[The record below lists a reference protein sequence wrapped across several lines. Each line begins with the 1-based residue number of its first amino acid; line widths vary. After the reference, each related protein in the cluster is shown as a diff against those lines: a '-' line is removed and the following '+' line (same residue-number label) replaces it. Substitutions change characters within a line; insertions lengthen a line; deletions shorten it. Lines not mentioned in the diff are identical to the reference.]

1 MTMKQK
7 QKQLA
12 SFMDIGNMV
21 MNIILDKEENPL
33 SLETEMK
40 TDEQKIL
47 RLNKTNKTS
56 EGVFV
61 ILMFWF
67 LILCFYLVFNKNLTM
82 LPSFICGSDPT
93 YDIG

>member
-33 SLETEMK
+33 PLETEMK
-40 TDEQKIL
+40 TDE
-47 RLNKTNKTS
+47 
-56 EGVFV
+56 
-61 ILMFWF
+61 
-67 LILCFYLVFNKNLTM
+67 
-82 LPSFICGSDPT
+82 
-93 YDIG
+93 